1 MSYCCLSV
9 VLEEDVTKEV
19 SIILLSWIIAG
30 MEVAILAAVLLL
42 AAS

>member
-1 MSYCCLSV
+1 MSSCCLSV

-30 MEVAILAAVLLL
+30 TDVAILAAVLFL
-42 AAS
+42 AVS